1 MSWASI
7 GRTTVEGRTA
17 YVKETTYDARL
28 EAEGLRALGAA
39 GAPVPEILSVDESR
53 LVMSEVRGTADWSG
67 LGLTF
72 ARVHRATS
80 DRFGWHQDNVIGS
93 LPQVNTWTDT
103 WPRFYIEH
111 RIRPWLRSLPAH
123 VRHRIGDA
131 MEGPMIGLLDHG
143 APPSLLH
150 GDLWS
155 GNIVDG
161 SYLIDPAVHFGDREL
176 DLAFSTVFGGIP
188 TEFYEAYEREWPLD
202 AGWELRRPAL
212 QLYHL
217 LVHVELFGHSYVPL
231 VEQRLDALA
240 W

>member
-7 GRTTVEGRTA
+7 GRAIVDGRAA
-17 YVKETTYDARL
+17 YVKHTTYDARL
-28 EAEGLRALGAA
+28 EADGLRALAAA
-39 GAPVPEILSVDESR
+39 GAPVPELLSVDASR
-53 LVMSEVRGTADWSG
+53 LVMSEVQGTADWPG
-67 LGLTF
+67 LGRTL
-72 ARVHRATS
+72 AHVHRTTS
-80 DRFGWHQDNVIGS
+80 DRFGWHEDNVIGA
-93 LPQVNTWTDT
+93 LPQVNAWTDA

-123 VRHRIGDA
+123 VRHRIEDA
-131 MEGPMIGLLDHG
+131 MEGPMPDLLDHA

-176 DLAFSTVFGGIP
+176 DLAFSAVFGGIP
-188 TEFYEAYEREWPLD
+188 TEFYDAYEREWPLD

-217 LVHVELFGHSYVPL
+217 LVHVELFGRSYLPL
-231 VEQRLDALA
+231 VEHRLDALG